1 MFRCWWLVFGLSA
14 LMIGAGCGGGGQAI
28 RGEKQKT
35 HGDRTMVSHSEGLE
49 PLWIQEC
56 PARTEHSLPFCGL
69 AQRGAN
75 SEIAC
80 SGAYA
85 DALGKLRRAIGQ
97 KVTAKLVAD
106 GKGGYRFEIEGGGE
120 PLTLRGVWED
130 QRWFEEYSGPGGHS
144 FDCYMMLVY
153 PRLEYENLLGMARK
167 AARDIVKKA
176 AELLAEGRR
185 LMSSGRFA
193 EAPDGL
199 NRAMKLLAGLKEPVV
214 SPDGS
219 LNSTLLAEQVK
230 ADLDRARQEAAK
242 MAKTALVALH
252 LVVDGKTVSSGS
264 LMRSLLVR
272 TKQWLAARGV
282 SCRPGGIPA
291 LQLEAVLAGDKQ
303 EAAKT
308 AAEKGAGLL
317 LVIDVD
323 SSFISREDGIYFASA
338 GGSLRLV
345 RTSDCREV
353 AAVDLGP
360 EKQGHPVSR
369 AAALNRSVEKLRDKI
384 IEKAIGTCLSRL

>member
-1 MFRCWWLVFGLSA
+1 MAFGL
-14 LMIGAGCGGGGQAI
+14 LGMVIGIGCGGGGHAI
-28 RGEKQKT
+28 REEKPKT
-35 HGDRTMVSHSEGLE
+35 HGDRTLVSHSEGVE

-56 PARTEHSLPFCGL
+56 PARTDHLLPFCGQ
-69 AQRGAN
+69 AHRGDS
-75 SEIAC
+75 SETAC
-80 SGAYA
+80 SQAYA
-85 DALGKLRRAIGQ
+85 DALGQLRRLIGQ

-144 FDCYMMLVY
+144 FDCYVMLTY

-214 SPDGS
+214 SQDGS
-219 LNSTLLAEQVK
+219 LNSTLLAEQAK

-242 MAKTALVALH
+242 MAKTALVALQ
-252 LVVDGKTVSSGS
+252 LVVDGKSVSSGS
-264 LMRSLLVR
+264 LIRSLLTR
-272 TKQWLAARGV
+272 TKQWLAARGI

-291 LQLEAVLAGDKQ
+291 NQLEAVLAGDKQ
-303 EAAKT
+303 EATKT

-338 GGSLRLV
+338 SGSLRLL
-345 RTSDCREV
+345 RTSDGREV

-369 AAALNRSVEKLRDKI
+369 AAALKRSVEKLRDKM
-384 IEKAIGTCLSRL
+384 IEKAIGSCLSRL